1 MPTDCTPDLFGFA
14 PVEGR
19 EVVAAFD
26 GGNITSD
33 AGGLLLG
40 ATDRAIR
47 HPQPATCAP
56 SALVPPETAA
66 QLFFSINIPI
76 GYTHFRER
84 PNVETALRSQAASA
98 DHKIRPM

>member
-14 PVEGR
+14 PVEGH

-47 HPQPATCAP
+47 LDGVMGPASEREAK
-56 SALVPPETAA
+56 AA
-66 QLFFSINIPI
+66 VS
-76 GYTHFRER
+76 R
-84 PNVETALRSQAASA
+84 
-98 DHKIRPM
+98 